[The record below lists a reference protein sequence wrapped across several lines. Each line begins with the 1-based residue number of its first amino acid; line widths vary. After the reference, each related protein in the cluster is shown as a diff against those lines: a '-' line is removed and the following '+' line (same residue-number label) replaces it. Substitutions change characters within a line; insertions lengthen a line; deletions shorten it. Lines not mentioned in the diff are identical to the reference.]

1 MKIKRRR
8 KCRHCGKLYRPDAR
22 VRRQRYC
29 SRPECRRASHQ
40 ASQRQWLNRPVNRN
54 HFRDPIHVDRVRKWR
69 KTHPFY
75 WRRRRQNTKDALQ
88 DVIPAQ
94 QVDNKRDNRGL
105 NPLALQ
111 DMIFTQPAVV
121 VGLIASLTGS
131 ALQDE
136 IVNTAQKMQAV
147 GQAILGMG
155 S

>member
-8 KCRHCGKLYRPDAR
+8 KCRYCGRLYRPNAR
-22 VRRQRYC
+22 VRQQRYC
-29 SRPECRRASHQ
+29 SRPECQRASHQ
-40 ASQRQWLNRPVNRN
+40 ASQRRWLNRPANRN
-54 HFRDPIHVDRVRKWR
+54 HFRDSIHVDRVRKWR
-69 KTHPFY
+69 KKHPFY
-75 WRRRRQNTKDALQ
+75 WRRRHQNSKSALQ
-88 DVIPAQ
+88 DVISTQ
-94 QVDNKRDNRGL
+94 TVVNKRDNSRL
-105 NPLALQ
+105 NPIALQ
-111 DMIFTQPAVV
+111 DVIFTQPAVV